1 MWNKKRKTISVIIVA
16 VLVIAMVL
24 PMIAGLW
31 GFF

>member
-1 MWNKKRKTISVIIVA
+1 MWNRKRRTISVIIVTLL
-16 VLVIAMVL
+16 VLAMVL